1 MREKIRTIADVIEDI
16 KNGTWGNDT
25 EYQSECEKLHK
36 LCDEIL
42 EIEKAKMEKVVTE
55 LEKKAQDYHDRRVH
69 HKTIGNLDN
78 AVAFGHKEDA
88 VRKSIL
94 LVRKNGVE

>member
-1 MREKIRTIADVIEDI
+1 MNTKIRTIADVIEDI
-16 KNGTWGNDT
+16 KNGTWGSDT

-42 EIEKAKMEKVVTE
+42 EIEKAKMEKIIAK
-55 LEKKAQDYHDRRVH
+55 LEEKAQDYHDRRVH

-94 LVRKNGVE
+94 IVRKGDVK